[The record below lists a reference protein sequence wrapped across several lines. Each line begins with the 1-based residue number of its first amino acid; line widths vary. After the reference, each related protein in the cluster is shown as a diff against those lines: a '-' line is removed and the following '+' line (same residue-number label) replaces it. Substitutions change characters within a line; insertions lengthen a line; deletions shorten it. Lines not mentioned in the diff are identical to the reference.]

1 MPTYIYE
8 CSACEHSFEEWQKMT
23 DDALKKC
30 PECGKKKLFKVL
42 TGGIHGFVSGSETIG
57 SLADKNARINKNK
70 IAEEEH
76 KKSEAAPPKQTAWYD
91 KYGTATPKEIN
102 KMTPQQKTRYI
113 MEGRK

>member
-23 DDALKKC
+23 DDPLKKC

-91 KYGTATPKEIN
+91 KHGTATPKEIN

>member
-23 DDALKKC
+23 DDPLKKC

-42 TGGIHGFVSGSETIG
+42 TGGLYGFVSGSETIG
-57 SLADKNARINKNK
+57 GLADKNARENKNK
-70 IAEEEH
+70 IAEAEA
-76 KKSEAAPPKQTAWYD
+76 KKRESIPEAPKAWYD